1 MASDQRRTPRGSRPR
16 TRSGPGRDARTAR
29 SSATAPTTTGSLKAV
44 RPESKVRSRLTGRAA
59 ILVMVLAV
67 LAVSYASSL
76 RAYLEQ
82 RSHIVDVKEQI
93 AERQASIEQLQ
104 KEKERWQDPA
114 YVSAQ
119 ARERFGY
126 VKPGET
132 PFVVLEDGKPL
143 ESQSELTD
151 PDTIAPQEKRAWYD
165 DTWDSMKLAGNP
177 PTKAPPVPL
186 HQIDGSDQGQQD
198 D

>member
-1 MASDQRRTPRGSRPR
+1 MPDQRRTPRGSRPR
-16 TRSGPGRDARTAR
+16 GRSGPGRAVRTAR
-29 SSATAPTTTGSLKAV
+29 PIAVAPEPPPVRAV
-44 RPESKVRSRLTGRAA
+44 VESKVRSRLTGRAA

-82 RSHIVDVKEQI
+82 RSHIDDVKTQI
-93 AERQASIEQLQ
+93 AETRASIAELEQ
-104 KEKERWQDPA
+104 EKQRWQDPA

-132 PFVVLEDGKPL
+132 PFVVLVDGRPL
-143 ESQSELTD
+143 ESEAELTD
-151 PDTIAPQEKRAWYD
+151 PDTVAPVPQRTWYD
-165 DTWDSMKLAGNP
+165 DAWDSMKIAGDP
-177 PTKAPPVPL
+177 PTKAPPIPL
-186 HQIDGSDQGQQD
+186 RKIDGSEYQPEE
-198 D
+198 

>member
-1 MASDQRRTPRGSRPR
+1 MADQRRTPRGSRPR
-16 TRSGPGRDARTAR
+16 TRSGPGRVARTGR
-29 SSATAPTTTGSLKAV
+29 PVSAAAPTA
-44 RPESKVRSRLTGRAA
+44 RPARAESKVRSRLTGRAA

-82 RSHIVDVKEQI
+82 RSHIVELKAQI
-93 AERQASIEQLQ
+93 AERRVSIAELEQ
-104 KEKERWQDPA
+104 EKERWQDPA

-126 VKPGET
+126 VKPGAT
-132 PFVVLEDGKPL
+132 PFVVLVDGEPL
-143 ESQSELTD
+143 ESEAELTD
-151 PDTIAPQEKRAWYD
+151 PDSVAPVPKRAWYD
-165 DTWDSMKLAGNP
+165 DAWDSVKLAGDP

-186 HQIDGSDQGQQD
+186 SKIDGSKQQPE
-198 D
+198 

>member
-1 MASDQRRTPRGSRPR
+1 M
-16 TRSGPGRDARTAR
+16 RTAR
-29 SSATAPTTTGSLKAV
+29 PAPAAAATS
-44 RPESKVRSRLTGRAA
+44 RPAQAESKVRSRLTGRAA

-82 RSHIVDVKEQI
+82 RSHIVDLKAQI
-93 AERQASIEQLQ
+93 ADRRANIAELEQ
-104 KEKERWQDPA
+104 EKERWQDPA

-132 PFVVLEDGKPL
+132 PFVVLVDGEPL
-143 ESQSELTD
+143 KSEAELTD
-151 PDTIAPQEKRAWYD
+151 PDTIAPEPKRTWYD
-165 DTWDSMKLAGNP
+165 DAWDSMKIAGDP
-177 PTKAPPVPL
+177 PTKAPPIPL
-186 HQIDGSDQGQQD
+186 RKIDGSDQQPD
-198 D
+198 

>member
-1 MASDQRRTPRGSRPR
+1 
-16 TRSGPGRDARTAR
+16 
-29 SSATAPTTTGSLKAV
+29 
-44 RPESKVRSRLTGRAA
+44 
-59 ILVMVLAV
+59 MVLAV

-82 RSHIVDVKEQI
+82 RSHIVELKAQI
-93 AERQASIEQLQ
+93 AERRASIAELEQ
-104 KEKERWQDPA
+104 EKERWQDPA

-132 PFVVLEDGKPL
+132 PFVVLKDGEPL
-143 ESQSELTD
+143 ETEAELTD
-151 PDTIAPQEKRAWYD
+151 PDSVAPVPERAWYD
-165 DTWDSMKLAGNP
+165 DVWDSVKLAGDP

-186 HQIDGSDQGQQD
+186 SKIDGSKQSSE
-198 D
+198 

>member
-1 MASDQRRTPRGSRPR
+1 MPPDQRRTRASRPRGRPGPGRTVRPGRPASASTPARPGSRP
-16 TRSGPGRDARTAR
+16 TATEAR
-29 SSATAPTTTGSLKAV
+29 
-44 RPESKVRSRLTGRAA
+44 VRSRLTGRAA

-82 RSHIVDVKEQI
+82 RSHIVELKTQI
-93 AERQASIEQLQ
+93 AERRASIEEL
-104 KEKERWQDPA
+104 EEERARWQDPA

-132 PFVVLEDGKPL
+132 PFVVLRDGEPL
-143 ESQSELTD
+143 ESEAELTD
-151 PDTIAPQEKRAWYD
+151 PDSVAPVPERAWYD
-165 DTWDSMKLAGNP
+165 DVWDSTKLAGDP

-186 HQIDGSDQGQQD
+186 SKIDGSQKSDE
-198 D
+198 

>member
-1 MASDQRRTPRGSRPR
+1 MPDQRRTPRGSRPR
-16 TRSGPGRDARTAR
+16 ARSGPGRPSRTVRTAR
-29 SSATAPTTTGSLKAV
+29 PTPAATATR
-44 RPESKVRSRLTGRAA
+44 RPAQPEPKVRSRLTGRAA

-82 RSHIVDVKEQI
+82 RSHIVDLKAQI
-93 AERQASIEQLQ
+93 AERRSSIAELEQ
-104 KEKERWQDPA
+104 EKERWQDPA

-132 PFVVLEDGKPL
+132 PFVVLKDGEPL
-143 ESQSELTD
+143 QSEAELTD
-151 PDTIAPQEKRAWYD
+151 PDTVAPVEKRAWYD
-165 DTWDSMKLAGNP
+165 DAWDSVKLAGDP
-177 PTKAPPVPL
+177 PTKAPPIPL
-186 HQIDGSDQGQQD
+186 SKIDGSDQQSE
-198 D
+198 

>member
-1 MASDQRRTPRGSRPR
+1 MADKRRTPQRGARPR
-16 TRSGPGRDARTAR
+16 GRSGPRRTPASRGARPAAGPVSRQPEAAAR
-29 SSATAPTTTGSLKAV
+29 KR
-44 RPESKVRSRLTGRAA
+44 RPRLTGRAA

-82 RSHIVDVKEQI
+82 RSHITELKAAI
-93 AERQASIEQLQ
+93 AERRSSIEELER
-104 KEKERWQDPA
+104 EKERWQDPA

-132 PFVVLEDGKPL
+132 PFVVLEDGEPL
-143 ESQSELTD
+143 QSEAELTD
-151 PDTIAPQEKRAWYD
+151 PDSVGEEPKRAWYD
-165 DTWDSMKLAGNP
+165 DAWDSVKLAGNP
-177 PTKAPPVPL
+177 PTEAPPLPL
-186 HQIDGSDQGQQD
+186 RKIDGSDQQPE
-198 D
+198 

>member
-1 MASDQRRTPRGSRPR
+1 MADQRRTPRGSRPR
-16 TRSGPGRDARTAR
+16 GRSGPGRATRTAR
-29 SSATAPTTTGSLKAV
+29 PIAAVPEAATIPEARAAT
-44 RPESKVRSRLTGRAA
+44 ESKVRSRLTGRAA

-82 RSHIVDVKEQI
+82 RAHIGDLKAQI
-93 AERQASIEQLQ
+93 AERRASIEELE

-132 PFVVLEDGKPL
+132 PFVVLDDGKPL
-143 ESQSELTD
+143 QSEAELTD
-151 PDTIAPQEKRAWYD
+151 PETVAPQEQRAWYD
-165 DTWDSMKLAGNP
+165 DAWDSMKIAGDP
-177 PTKAPPVPL
+177 PTKAPPIPL
-186 HQIDGSDQGQQD
+186 RKIDGSEYQPEE
-198 D
+198 

>member
-1 MASDQRRTPRGSRPR
+1 MPDQRRTPRGSRPR
-16 TRSGPGRDARTAR
+16 GRSGPGR
-29 SSATAPTTTGSLKAV
+29 AV
-44 RPESKVRSRLTGRAA
+44 RPARPITTAPVAPVARQAAESKVRSRLTGRAA

-82 RSHIVDVKEQI
+82 RSHIGDLKTQI
-93 AERQASIEQLQ
+93 AERRASIEELEQ
-104 KEKERWQDPA
+104 EKQRWEDPA

-132 PFVVLEDGKPL
+132 PLVVLVDGEPL
-143 ESQSELTD
+143 ESEAELTD
-151 PDTIAPQEKRAWYD
+151 PDTVAPVPERTWYD
-165 DTWDSMKLAGNP
+165 DAWDSMKIAGDP
-177 PTKAPPVPL
+177 PTKAPPIPL
-186 HQIDGSDQGQQD
+186 RKIDGSDQQPSD
-198 D
+198 E

>member
-1 MASDQRRTPRGSRPR
+1 
-16 TRSGPGRDARTAR
+16 
-29 SSATAPTTTGSLKAV
+29 
-44 RPESKVRSRLTGRAA
+44 
-59 ILVMVLAV
+59 MVLAV

-82 RSHIVDVKEQI
+82 RSHIVELKAQI
-93 AERQASIEQLQ
+93 AERRASIEELEQ
-104 KEKERWQDPA
+104 ERARWQDPA

-132 PFVVLEDGKPL
+132 PFVVLRDGEPL
-143 ESQSELTD
+143 QSEAELTD
-151 PDTIAPQEKRAWYD
+151 PDSVAPVPQRAWYD
-165 DTWDSMKLAGNP
+165 DVWDSTKLAGDP

-186 HQIDGSDQGQQD
+186 SKIDGSKKSAE
-198 D
+198 

>member
-1 MASDQRRTPRGSRPR
+1 MP
-16 TRSGPGRDARTAR
+16 RTAR
-29 SSATAPTTTGSLKAV
+29 PAAATPAAAPAARTGT
-44 RPESKVRSRLTGRAA
+44 ESKVRSRLTGRAA

-82 RSHIVDVKEQI
+82 RSHIGDLKAQI
-93 AERQASIEQLQ
+93 AERRASIEELE

-132 PFVVLEDGKPL
+132 PFVVLDEGQPL
-143 ESQSELTD
+143 QSEAELTD
-151 PDTIAPQEKRAWYD
+151 PDTVAPQEQRAWYD
-165 DTWDSMKLAGNP
+165 DAWDSMKIAGDP
-177 PTKAPPVPL
+177 PTKAPPIPL
-186 HQIDGSDQGQQD
+186 RKIDGSEYQPEE
-198 D
+198 

>member
-1 MASDQRRTPRGSRPR
+1 MADQRRTPRGSRPR
-16 TRSGPGRDARTAR
+16 GRSGPGR
-29 SSATAPTTTGSLKAV
+29 AV
-44 RPESKVRSRLTGRAA
+44 RNARPISVAPEAPAARAATGSKVRSRLTGRAA

-82 RSHIVDVKEQI
+82 RSHIVDLKTQI
-93 AERQASIEQLQ
+93 AERRASIEELQ
-104 KEKERWQDPA
+104 KEKERWEDPA

-132 PFVVLEDGKPL
+132 PFVVLDDGRPL
-143 ESQSELTD
+143 QSEAELTD
-151 PDTIAPQEKRAWYD
+151 PDTVAPQEQRAWYD
-165 DTWDSMKLAGNP
+165 DAWDSMKIAGDP
-177 PTKAPPVPL
+177 PTKAPPIPL
-186 HQIDGSDQGQQD
+186 RKIDGSEFAPDE
-198 D
+198 